1 MSEKIVSY
9 SNLVTYNKELKK
21 ALGTSTSSDIN
32 YCYNQVAYYS
42 QDNSTTNKVSTAA
55 STTNIMGNLG
65 IRCMKNGGMH
75 YMGYYDA
82 VANSIEYTVE
92 REERIINWKGHI
104 QVDQTIDWIKI
115 ELPSQTINNTKYSCD
130 AIYASITPNV
140 EGTTKNVVTSIPYAH
155 IVNYDDTNLSRP
167 GRGVYIRNFSYQE
180 GNIETNSQY
189 ISFDIRAV
197 IKSTNV
203 Q

>member
-42 QDNSTTNKVSTAA
+42 QDNSTTNKVSAAA

-65 IRCMKNGGMH
+65 VLCSNGAAKATESS
-75 YMGYYDA
+75 YNST
-82 VANSIEYTVE
+82 ANSIEYTVE
-92 REERIINWKGHI
+92 REDKIINWKGHI
-104 QVDQTIDWIKI
+104 KVSDTVEWVKI
-115 ELPSQTINNTKYSCD
+115 ELPSQIINNVKYYCYP
-130 AIYASITPNV
+130 IYVGLTPNMNAYYKNDV
-140 EGTTKNVVTSIPYAH
+140 TTVPYAYMQNN
-155 IVNYDDTNLSRP
+155 I
-167 GRGVYIRNFSYQE
+167 VYIRNFVHNPEYDYTKSK
-180 GNIETNSQY
+180 SL
-189 ISFDIRAV
+189 SFDIRAV